1 MSRKKSVT
9 QELAPCIFPN
19 SPQVR
24 KCGVPA
30 EFRCGYGI
38 LTHVSMPRQLSKL
51 VILLYRKAICRY
63 CIMSFIDN
71 SCRFFCRAL
80 LCISAAYAAVRYPSV
95 RPPVCLSVTFVYSVE
110 TNEHI
115 FKNFSPSG
123 SQTIPVFP
131 YQTLW
136 QCSDGDKNPL
146 FRAIS
151 GFGIHHCWTAA
162 CCQHFDGEV

>member
-38 LTHVSMPRQLSKL
+38 LSRKHATAIVQTRNSSLPQSNLSILYYVIHRQQLSIFLPRAAMHKCGL
-51 VILLYRKAICRY
+51 CR
-63 CIMSFIDN
+63 
-71 SCRFFCRAL
+71 RA
-80 LCISAAYAAVRYPSV
+80 VSV
-95 RPPVCLSVTFVYSVE
+95 CPTACLSVTFVYSVE

-136 QCSDGDKNPL
+136 QCSDGDKNRL